1 MIKQKPFL
9 LVLLIVMVI
18 ATACGGAQPTVDTAA
33 IDAANAQLATAE
45 AKLAE
50 AEAAADASAEEI
62 AAAQAAADEAKAA
75 AEAAQAEA
83 AEAEAALEEAQAEL
97 DKVTLTFWTLSSR
110 KDGVDAILDDFHAAN
125 PDVTVEPVIN
135 ETTAHRDGLRVAASS
150 KSLPSVWFNWGGTLG
165 GFYAENG
172 LTYDLT
178 DYAAENNWDEKFD
191 PASLDLSTLH
201 GQLAGY
207 PTSLS
212 MVGVYYRADIFEELG
227 IEVPTTFEE
236 FEAACAT
243 LKENGY
249 TPIATAG
256 GGHGWH
262 VMRVVEQIIEYYAG
276 ADLHDAMSTFA
287 SSCDDEAVV
296 QALAKFKEWV
306 DAGYFNEGFVSA
318 NANESWQK
326 VAAGDA
332 VMAFE
337 GQWFERNVLQNEL
350 DNSLFGFF
358 PFPSGGTNRMS
369 AFVEMYQFNANLTDA
384 ELDAA
389 IRWMDYYYGEDTINA
404 HPENYKYP
412 VPIQAIGVPEANVN
426 TKEMVETIAEN
437 GSFTIT
443 DQAFPTEVASVLFNV
458 QDEVALG
465 SMTPEEGAAAIQ
477 EAIETYLAGE

>member
-1 MIKQKPFL
+1 MRKLLMIVL
-9 LVLLIVMVI
+9 LASLVL
-18 ATACGGAQPTVDTAA
+18 TACGPADT
-33 IDAANAQLATAE
+33 DAAAAEAE
-45 AKLAE
+45 AKIAELEAQLEAAKEGAVSEEEMAELQAELDEAEAALAE
-50 AEAAADASAEEI
+50 AEAELAKVEI
-62 AAAQAAADEAKAA
+62 
-75 AEAAQAEA
+75 
-83 AEAEAALEEAQAEL
+83 
-97 DKVTLTFWTLSSR
+97 TFWTLSSR
-110 KDGVDAILDDFHAAN
+110 TEGVNAILDDFHTAN
-125 PDVTVEPVIN
+125 PDVTVVPVIN

-178 DYAAENNWDEKFD
+178 DYAAANNWDEKFD
-191 PASLDLSTLH
+191 SASLNLSTLH

-212 MVGVYYRADIFEELG
+212 MVGVFYRADIFAELG
-227 IEVPTTFEE
+227 IEEPTTFEE

-249 TPIATAG
+249 TPISTAG

-276 ADLHDAMSTFA
+276 AELHDAMSTFQE
-287 SSCDDEAVV
+287 SYNNEAVV
-296 QALAKFKEWV
+296 QALAKYKEWV
-306 DAGYFNEGFVSA
+306 DNGYFNDGFVSA
-318 NANESWQK
+318 NANEAWQK

-337 GQWFERNVLQNEL
+337 GQWFERNVLQADL

-384 ELDAA
+384 ELDGA
-389 IRWMDYYYGEDTINA
+389 IKWMDYYYGVDTINA

-412 VPIQAIGVPEANVN
+412 VPVLAIGVPEENVH
-426 TKEMVETIAEN
+426 TKEMIATVAEN

-458 QDEVALG
+458 QDEIALG

-477 EAIETYLAGE
+477 AAIETYLSGE